1 MVVRAIVAG
10 DYMAEYC
17 RVVTGDTRSL
27 DYSSYTVG
35 FKQGP
40 MCGFEVAAHGN
51 LANFVA
57 VFGPDMTC
65 STK

>member
-1 MVVRAIVAG
+1 MG
-10 DYMAEYC
+10 EYC

-40 MCGFEVAAHGN
+40 TCRFEVAAHGN

-65 STK
+65 FTK